1 MNVDRK
7 LRNTCDSSSLF
18 SFHIVPRL
26 AFDSLLSFFLSLAI
40 YSFGSFY
47 ETMRK
52 RSIAF
57 RHGIR
62 YKKKKILLQWG
73 IVQAYHWFLT
83 QIMQW
88 LSPLGL
94 AFLFK
99 IPVLASLNSSCQMK
113 FTSIYSGGER
123 DGAHVATAAFLSTVA
138 QLLVSCPSATVVGF
152 YLAIPTT
159 NTSFTLGWSTTS
171 PI

>member
-7 LRNTCDSSSLF
+7 LRNICDSSSLF

-62 YKKKKILLQWG
+62 YKKKQFYFNGESSRHTTDSWRKLCNG
-73 IVQAYHWFLT
+73 CPHW
-83 QIMQW
+83 
-88 LSPLGL
+88 
-94 AFLFK
+94 
-99 IPVLASLNSSCQMK
+99 ASL
-113 FTSIYSGGER
+113 F
-123 DGAHVATAAFLSTVA
+123 FLKSPSWLHST
-138 QLLVSCPSATVVGF
+138 LLVRWNSHRYTRMANVTVPTLQQQLSYRQLHS
-152 YLAIPTT
+152 YL
-159 NTSFTLGWSTTS
+159 FLVHQQQ
-171 PI
+171 

>member
-1 MNVDRK
+1 MILV
-7 LRNTCDSSSLF
+7 LFSLF
-18 SFHIVPRL
+18 TLFPGSPSILSF
-26 AFDSLLSFFLSLAI
+26 LSFFLSLFTLSARFTKQCGNGA
-40 YSFGSFY
+40 SRFATAFG
-47 ETMRK
+47 T
-52 RSIAF
+52 
-57 RHGIR
+57 
-62 YKKKKILLQWG
+62 KKKILLQWG

-113 FTSIYSGGER
+113 FTSIYSDGER